1 MNKERKRGFTLVEM
15 LVVIGVISILIGILF
30 LLVGPIMENKER
42 KQAEIELQALK
53 LSLVEFHRL
62 QGEYPHCPK
71 EICSPEET
79 LFLSLIGFHNERGNL
94 QLPPY
99 RSLVH
104 ESLFTLPEEFDS
116 AKVPNRARA
125 SKKDFIRYLVK
136 IIKQDITFLDP
147 WGEPYAYEF
156 PRDDGL
162 PGFLLYSKG
171 PDGETG
177 EGLEQDD
184 VGTKD

>member
-1 MNKERKRGFTLVEM
+1 MEKERKRGFTLIEM

-53 LSLVEFHRL
+53 LSLIEFHRL
-62 QGEYPHCPK
+62 QGEYPHCPRT
-71 EICSPEET
+71 ICSAEET
-79 LFLSLIGFHNERGNL
+79 LFLSLVGFHNEKGNL

-116 AKVPNRARA
+116 ANVPNRARA

-136 IIKQDITFLDP
+136 LIKQDVTFLDP
-147 WGEPYAYEF
+147 WGKPYVYEF
-156 PRDDGL
+156 PREDDV
-162 PGFLLYSKG
+162 PGYRLYSKG
-171 PDGETG
+171 PDGKTG
-177 EGLEQDD
+177 EGFEQDD